1 MATFRHGKSTRV
13 IVDSADLSRQLNQA
27 QLQAQQDT
35 PETTGFTSSVKSYVV
50 GLPDGKLDLQGM
62 YSADS
67 TGKDDTDDVFHRLSD
82 ATSPVT
88 VTYCPEGLPGAPA
101 AGSNALTN
109 ARRCYSF
116 SGYLNNFQIRN
127 AVADVVAV
135 QASFSNANQTGF
147 DSGIVLEDR
156 LTTALSATS
165 TTPQAYGVS
174 YYDYGSSAART
185 GWIAIH
191 ITDFTS
197 TGGSGG
203 NWTITVSGAASGPTT
218 AGNYTVSLGSATLS
232 CAYDQSA
239 PKGGAVFIPITT
251 ATSSFQYVSVKVD
264 APTGSSSGAQVNYIV
279 TANLA

>member
-13 IVDSADLSRQLNQA
+13 VVDSADLSRQLNQA
-27 QLQAQQDT
+27 QIQAQQDT

-67 TGKDDTDDVFHRLSD
+67 TDKDDTDDVFHRLAD
-82 ATSPVT
+82 ATSPVV
-88 VTYCPEGLPGAPA
+88 VTYCPEGG
-101 AGSNALTN
+101 AGSVQVASTA
-109 ARRCYSF
+109 ARRAYSF
-116 SGYLNNFQIRN
+116 SGYLNNYQVRN

-147 DSGIVLEDR
+147 DSGIVIDER
-156 LTTALSATS
+156 LTTSLSATS
-165 TTPQAYGVS
+165 TTPQAYGVN
-174 YYDYGSSAART
+174 YVDYSTSAGRT

-197 TGGSGG
+197 TGGTAG
-203 NWTITVSGAASGPTT
+203 NWTVTVAGATTAPTT
-218 AGNYTVSLGSATLS
+218 AGSYSVTITGATLS
-232 CAYDQSA
+232 CAYNQSA
-239 PKGGAVFIPITT
+239 PKGGALFLPITT
-251 ATSSFQYVSVKVD
+251 ATTSFRYLSVKVD
-264 APTGSSSGAQVNYIV
+264 APTGTSSGASINYIV